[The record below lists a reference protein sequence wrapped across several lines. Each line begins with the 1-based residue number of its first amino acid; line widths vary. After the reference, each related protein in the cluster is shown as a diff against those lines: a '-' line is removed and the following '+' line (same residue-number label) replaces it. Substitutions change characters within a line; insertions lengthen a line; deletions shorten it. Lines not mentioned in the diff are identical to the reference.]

1 MAIIGTIRKHSGIA
15 VAVVGIAIVAFII
28 GDVFKR
34 QSSVPDFAEIDGETV
49 LNTYF
54 EQKVQEEEERLKR
67 QQGIDQIPS
76 DKTFEFREQ
85 VWNQILEEKIYGKQ
99 LEALGIVVSQA
110 ELSDMY
116 LGEFIH
122 PFLKQQFTDPS
133 TGIYNSQIVK
143 QYVQNF
149 DQLKPEDQLQ
159 WADIEQYVSK
169 SRLYEKYN
177 MLLAKSFYTPKAI
190 AEKIVAMSAKSAD
203 ARVIALSPQTITDDQ
218 IKITDADYEKYY
230 NEHKKMFKQD
240 NSRDIDFVQ
249 FPVVP
254 TQKDLADIENKFMES
269 WKEFQT
275 VEDEYAAAFV
285 NQISDV
291 WYDSSYVKSSAFLSM
306 APLDT
311 LISQTPAGGF
321 VEPRLIGNKWVMA
334 KVLKAENRPDSLRAS
349 AIIILNNKAE
359 GISRSETEAKSL
371 TDSVEALIK
380 SGKMTFEE
388 AVASFSDDPTKGD
401 NQGDMKWTTDG
412 GYGFLNEKIVESP
425 EGTVFTYERPDKVGY
440 YIVKVTGK
448 TAASKKYRVAL
459 VTNEIKASK
468 ETYDAAY
475 QKANAFL
482 SKVATHDA
490 FVATA
495 QKENLMVHNSDFT
508 PSNVKSLQG
517 VSEAREIVRWAFNEE
532 RVVGEVSETI
542 YESDDNYIVASLKEI
557 REKGYATLEQVKVY
571 IEPMVK
577 QEKRLEML
585 AEKAEKTM
593 ASTKD
598 INALA
603 TQLGSSVDSVIGINF
618 NGYTFGNYG
627 PEMKAI
633 GTVAA
638 AGKTGL
644 LKPIKGDYNVYVVN
658 VDAINQN
665 PQMPDAK
672 LMAQQM
678 EMENS
683 QKLRTLFDVLKDKIE
698 IKDNR
703 IAFQ

>member
-133 TGIYNSQIVK
+133 TGIYNAQVVK

-159 WADIEQYVSK
+159 WTDIEQYVSK

-603 TQLGSSVDSVIGINF
+603 TQLGSSVDSVTGINF

>member
-230 NEHKKMFKQD
+230 NEHKKMFKQE

-275 VEDEYAAAFV
+275 IEDEYAAAFV

-359 GISRSETEAKSL
+359 GISRSEAEAKSL

-380 SGKMTFEE
+380 SGKMSFEE

-542 YESDDNYIVASLKEI
+542 YESDDNYVVASLKEI
-557 REKGYATLEQVKVY
+557 RKKGYATLDQVKIY

-603 TQLGSSVDSVIGINF
+603 TQLGSSVDSVTGINF

>member
-159 WADIEQYVSK
+159 WTDIEQYVSK

-603 TQLGSSVDSVIGINF
+603 TQLGSSVDSVTGINF

>member
-603 TQLGSSVDSVIGINF
+603 TQLGSSVDSVTGINF

>member
-34 QSSVPDFAEIDGETV
+34 QSSIPDFAEIDGETV

-122 PFLKQQFTDPS
+122 PFLKQQFTDPA
-133 TGIYNSQIVK
+133 TGIYNAQVVK

-149 DQLKPEDQLQ
+149 DKLKPEDQLQ
-159 WADIEQYVSK
+159 WTDIEQYVSK

-190 AEKIVAMSAKSAD
+190 AEKVVAMGAKSVD
-203 ARVIALSPQTITDDQ
+203 ARVVALSPQTITDDQ
-218 IKITDADYEKYY
+218 IKLTDADYEKYY
-230 NEHKKMFKQD
+230 NEHKKMFKQE

-249 FPVVP
+249 FPVIP
-254 TQKDLADIENKFMES
+254 TQKDLAEIESKFMES
-269 WKEFQT
+269 WEEFQT
-275 VEDEYAAAFV
+275 VEDEYAGAFV

-291 WYDSSYVKSSAFLSM
+291 WYDSSYVKPSAFLSM

-311 LISQTPAGGF
+311 LVSQSAAGSF
-321 VEPRLIGNKWVMA
+321 IEPRLIGNKWVMA

-359 GISRSETEAKSL
+359 GISRSEAEAKSL
-371 TDSVEALIK
+371 TDSVENLIK

-448 TAASKKYRVAL
+448 TEASKKYRVAL
-459 VTNEIKASK
+459 VINEIKASK

-495 QKENLMVHNSDFT
+495 QKENLMVRNSDFT

-532 RVVGEVSETI
+532 RQAGEVSETI

-557 REKGYATLEQVKVY
+557 REKGYATLDQVKVY

-577 QEKRLEML
+577 QEKRIEML
-585 AEKAEKTM
+585 AEKAEKAM

-598 INALA
+598 IDALA
-603 TQLGSSVDSVIGINF
+603 AQLGSSVDSVMGVNF
-618 NGYTFGNYG
+618 NGYGFGNYG

-633 GTVAA
+633 GTLAA
-638 AGKTGL
+638 TTKAGM
-644 LKPIKGDYNVYVVN
+644 LKPIKGDYNVYIVN
-658 VDAINQN
+658 VDAVNQN
-665 PQMPDAK
+665 PEVLDAK

-678 EMENS
+678 EMENT
-683 QKLRTLFDVLKDKIE
+683 QKLRTLFDVLKDKVE